1 MTPRKE
7 YKNSIRSKEKIQ
19 DAVFALLK
27 ENKGMKNI
35 TISAIVEKANVNR
48 GTFYNHYKSVDE
60 VIEDVESKLIR
71 SFDEALCKNKDLE
84 FEEKCEFFFTTLT
97 QFLKDNDQGFRY
109 IVKYIP
115 INIYDDFHNKLL
127 ESYRNFLV
135 EELSHKATGEKQKTI
150 LLTSE
155 LISNGVAA
163 TYLNYL
169 KGEFSGTLD
178 DISKTAMEVV
188 RKLIAIEF

>member
-1 MTPRKE
+1 MKQ
-7 YKNSIRSKEKIQ
+7 YKNALRSRKMLK
-19 DAVFALLK
+19 DALIDLLSTGISF
-27 ENKGMKNI
+27 EDI
-35 TISAIVEKANVNR
+35 TITMLINKADVNR

-60 VIEDVESKLIR
+60 VIEDVEAKLIR

-84 FEEKCEFFFTTLT
+84 FEEKCEFFFTKLT

-115 INIYDDFHNKLL
+115 IHIYDDFHNKLL

-178 DISKTAMEVV
+178 DISATAMEIV
-188 RKLIAIEF
+188 RKLISIDF

>member
-19 DAVFALLK
+19 DAVFDLIR

-35 TISAIVEKANVNR
+35 TISAIVEKADVNR

-60 VIEDVESKLIR
+60 VVEDVEAKLIR
-71 SFDEALCKNKDLE
+71 TFDAALCKNKDLE
-84 FEEKCEFFFTTLT
+84 FEDKCFFFFNKLT
-97 QFLKDNDQGFRY
+97 QFLKENEEGFRY

-115 INIYDDFHNKLL
+115 IHIYDDFHNKLL

-135 EELSHKATGEKQKTI
+135 EELSQKATGERRKTI
-150 LLTSE
+150 LLTAE

-169 KGEFSGTLD
+169 KGEFDGTLD
-178 DISKTAMEVV
+178 DISSTTMEIV
-188 RKLIAIEF
+188 RKLISIDF